1 MTASSETLQSPHV
14 TSPLP
19 LVMTKL
25 HAPPRREQ
33 TIPRDRLLEQLGSG
47 PGIKLT
53 VVAAPAG
60 SGKTTLLGTWRES
73 ERTSRPVAWLSL
85 DEGDN
90 DPVVLWSY
98 VLAALRSECPDLHV
112 SASPEVFGPARI
124 IDRFLPE
131 LVNAL
136 IAIGDAALVLDDF
149 HRVTA
154 GVARDSMAWF
164 VAHSP
169 ATFRLVISTRSD
181 PALPLGAMR
190 AHGELVE
197 LRAADL
203 GFTTDEADL
212 LLNDRLGLE
221 LEPQSITDLVER
233 TEGWPAGLYLAALSL
248 QGVEDRR
255 AFVRAFGAESRA
267 VVDFLIGEVLEAHDT
282 ATQTLMLRCSVL
294 ERLCGSLCDAVL
306 EQEGSGE
313 LLASISHSNLFL
325 RPLDDRGMWYRFHHL
340 FAQLLRVELEHREP
354 GLAVTLHRRASAWH
368 REQGSTDEAIEHAL
382 EAGAFVEARELITTT
397 WFYYTQ
403 VARHSTVA
411 AWIERLPAEMRQQD
425 PYLLLV
431 QAWVLLLS
439 GQREAS
445 GAAIEA
451 AERLRPFDPAPLP
464 DGFSSVEAN
473 LAVLQGMLTWGDLRY
488 SVERGQRAAELEG
501 RASPWRPVIDV
512 VGGWCLYL
520 LGEFLEAD
528 RWFMEA
534 TEPALDLR
542 QWRVAVA
549 SLVGRSLVADALQ
562 RTDEQGPFAARAV
575 AILQEQNLEGVDN
588 ELPIALGAELESR
601 GAFDEA
607 LATFESAVAAQRGA
621 GQPPLLALALIRQ
634 AGVLGALDRD
644 AEAREVI
651 AEARSVVDSCP
662 DPGAL
667 ASWLEDLESPSRTRR
682 RSDDA
687 TLSERE
693 LVILRALAG
702 PFSEREIGR
711 ELYLSRNTVHSH
723 TTSIYRKLGVSSRPD
738 AIELARERGLI

>member
-1 MTASSETLQSPHV
+1 MSETTRSAER
-14 TSPLP
+14 TRPLP

-25 HAPPRREQ
+25 HAPPQREQ
-33 TIPRDRLLEQLGSG
+33 TVPRERLLEQLGSG
-47 PGIKLT
+47 PGVKLT

-124 IDRFLPE
+124 MDRFLPE
-131 LVNAL
+131 LVNEL
-136 IAIGDAALVLDDF
+136 ITIGIAALVIDDF

-154 GVARDSMAWF
+154 GFARDSMAWF
-164 VAHSP
+164 IEHSP
-169 ATFRLVISTRSD
+169 ATFQVVIATRSD
-181 PALPLGAMR
+181 PGLPLGAMR

-203 GFTTDEADL
+203 GFTTDEADV

-255 AFVRAFGAESRA
+255 AFVTTFGAENRS
-267 VVDFLIGEVLEAHDT
+267 VVDFLIAEVLEAHDP

-306 EQEGSGE
+306 EQEGSGD
-313 LLASISHSNLFL
+313 LLASLSHSNLFL
-325 RPLDDRGMWYRFHHL
+325 RPLDDRGTWYRFHHL

-354 GLAVTLHRRASAWH
+354 GLAATLHRRASAWH
-368 REQGSTDEAIEHAL
+368 RDHGSTDEAIEHAL

-397 WFYYTQ
+397 WFHYTQ
-403 VARHSTVA
+403 VARHATVV
-411 AWIERLPAEMRQQD
+411 AWIERLPDEMRRQD
-425 PYLLLV
+425 PYVLLV
-431 QAWVLLLS
+431 LAWVLLLA
-439 GQREAS
+439 GNRDES

-464 DGFSSVEAN
+464 DGFSSIEAN

-488 SVERGQRAAELEG
+488 SVERGERAAELEG
-501 RASPWRPVIDV
+501 RGSPWRPVIDV

-534 TEPALDLR
+534 TEPALDLQ
-542 QWRVAVA
+542 QWRVAVS

-562 RTDEQGPFAARAV
+562 RTDEQGALAARAV
-575 AILQEQNLEGVDN
+575 AILQEQRLEGVDD
-588 ELPIALGAELESR
+588 ELLIALGAELESR
-601 GAFDEA
+601 GALDEA
-607 LATFESAVAAQRGA
+607 LASFERAVAAQRGA

-634 AGVLGALDRD
+634 AGVLRALGRD
-644 AEAREVI
+644 AEAQAAAE
-651 AEARSVVDSCP
+651 EARRVVDACP

-667 ASWLEDLESPSRTRR
+667 SSWLEDVERSPSPRR
-682 RSDDA
+682 RDDDGA
-687 TLSERE
+687 LSERE
-693 LVILRALAG
+693 VVVLRALTG
-702 PFSEREIGR
+702 PLSEREIGR
-711 ELYLSRNTVHSH
+711 ELYLSRNTVHTH
-723 TTSIYRKLGVSSRPD
+723 TQSIYRKLGVSSRSD
-738 AIELARERGLI
+738 AVRRARELGLI

>member
-1 MTASSETLQSPHV
+1 MT
-14 TSPLP
+14 PLP

-25 HAPPRREQ
+25 HAPPQREQ
-33 TIPRDRLLEQLGSG
+33 TLTRDRLLEQLGSG

-90 DPVVLWSY
+90 DPVAFWSY
-98 VLAALRSECPDLHV
+98 VLAALRTECPNLNV

-124 IDRFLPE
+124 MDRFLPE
-131 LVNAL
+131 LVNEL
-136 IAIGDAALVLDDF
+136 IAIGDAALVIDDF

-154 GVARDSMAWF
+154 GVARDSVAWF
-164 VAHSP
+164 VENSP
-169 ATFRLVISTRSD
+169 STFQTVIATRSD
-181 PALPLGAMR
+181 PPFPLGAMR

-203 GFTTDEADL
+203 GFTIDEADL

-221 LEPQSITDLVER
+221 LEPQSITELVER

-255 AFVRAFGAESRA
+255 AFVTTFGAESRA
-267 VVDFLIGEVLEAHDT
+267 VVDFLIAEVLEAHDT

-294 ERLCGSLCDAVL
+294 ERLCGPLCDAVL

-313 LLASISHSNLFL
+313 LLASLSRSNLFL
-325 RPLDDRGMWYRFHHL
+325 RPLDDRGTWYRFHHL

-354 GLAVTLHRRASAWH
+354 GLALTLHRRASAWH
-368 REQGSTDEAIEHAL
+368 RNHGSTDEAIEHAL
-382 EAGAFVEARELITTT
+382 EAGASIEARDLITTT

-403 VARHSTVA
+403 VARHATVV
-411 AWIERLPAEMRQQD
+411 AWIERLPDAMRRQD

-431 QAWVLLLS
+431 QAWGLLL
-439 GQREAS
+439 GGRRDES
-445 GAAIEA
+445 GAAIQA
-451 AERLRPFDPAPLP
+451 AERLQPFDPAPLP
-464 DGFSSVEAN
+464 DGFSSIEAN
-473 LAVLQGMLTWGDLRY
+473 LAVLQGMETWGDLRY

-501 RASPWRPVIDV
+501 RDSPWRPVIDV
-512 VGGWCLYL
+512 GCGWCLYL

-528 RWFMEA
+528 RWFVDA

-542 QWRVAVA
+542 QWRVAVS
-549 SLVGRSLVADALQ
+549 SLVGRSLVAGGLGRMD
-562 RTDEQGPFAARAV
+562 DQGTFARRAV
-575 AILQEQNLEGVDN
+575 AILEEQRLEGADN
-588 ELPIALGAELESR
+588 ELPIALGAALEAR
-601 GAFDEA
+601 GVLDEA
-607 LATFESAVAAQRGA
+607 LTAFERAVAIQRGA
-621 GQPPLLALALIRQ
+621 GQPPLLALALIRH
-634 AGVLGALDRD
+634 AGILRALGRD
-644 AEAREVI
+644 AEAEAV
-651 AEARSVVDSCP
+651 AEEARGVVDSCP
-662 DPGAL
+662 DPGML
-667 ASWLEDLESPSRTRR
+667 VSWLEDVERTPRTRR
-682 RSDDA
+682 RNEDD

-693 LVILRALAG
+693 LVVLRALTG
-702 PFSEREIGR
+702 PLSEREIGR

-723 TTSIYRKLGVSSRPD
+723 TQSIYRKLGVSSRSD
-738 AIELARERGLI
+738 AMKRARELGLI